1 MRSMRVRFRGISVL
15 LLLLVS
21 SIAID
26 ALAQDVESDRLH
38 DGKLLAQQAAMSS
51 LKGDDSFILRES
63 WWNGTIV
70 PGAAKL
76 IQQQL
81 FKRNEYQFWF
91 AVPGRE
97 AVASISIYNSAG
109 ELVESEEVSFEES
122 NVASTVVRPDSTG
135 IYYLRIALTRK
146 TEADEDW
153 AVIYGWR

>member
-1 MRSMRVRFRGISVL
+1 L
-15 LLLLVS
+15 LGVS
-21 SIAID
+21 SAALFAQSLEEEALND
-26 ALAQDVESDRLH
+26 A
-38 DGKLLAQQAAMSS
+38 KLLAQQAAMSA
-51 LKGDDSFILRES
+51 LEGDEPFILRES
-63 WWNGTIV
+63 WWNGTIA

-97 AVASISIYNSAG
+97 AVSSISIYNSAG
-109 ELVESEEVSFEES
+109 ELVESEGVSFETP
-122 NVASTVVRPDSTG
+122 NVASTIVRPESTG
-135 IYYLRIALTRK
+135 IYYVRIALTRK